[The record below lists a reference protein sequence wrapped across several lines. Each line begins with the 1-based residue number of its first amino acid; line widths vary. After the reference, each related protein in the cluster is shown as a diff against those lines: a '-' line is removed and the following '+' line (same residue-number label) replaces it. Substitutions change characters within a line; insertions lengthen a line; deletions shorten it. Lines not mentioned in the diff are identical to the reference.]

1 MAQRCII
8 LLASLLLGISAG
20 ANSAAAEKKYDPGA
34 SDTEIKIGNIMPY
47 SGPLSAYALI
57 GRTEAAF
64 FKKLNDEG
72 GINGR
77 KINFISYDDA
87 FSPPKTVEQ
96 ARKLV
101 ESDEVLLIFQS
112 LGTPTNNAIQKY
124 LDIKRV
130 PQLFV
135 ATGAT
140 KFGDPKNFPWTMGW
154 QPTYQT
160 EGRIYARYILEN
172 LPQGKIGILY
182 QNDDSGRDYIKGLK
196 DGLGADAAK
205 RMIVAEIPYDPAEPT
220 VDSQVVTL
228 KTSGADIFFD
238 EASPKFAAQAIRKAA
253 EIGWKPTLFLASIS
267 NSVGSVLKPAGL
279 ENSKGLLSTNY
290 IKDPTDPTWK
300 DDPAI
305 KEWAA
310 FMDKYFPDGDKTSTF
325 SVYGYATAQTMVQV
339 LKQCGDELTRENVMK
354 QAANLR
360 NFNSDCCCR
369 ASRSIPARPT
379 ISRSSRCRCRDSTA
393 STASC
398 SVCRSLA
405 RSGRSEGRPGPAAA
419 LLTERGRHV
428 VVGVA
433 VVRLAGAA
441 RDQHFRGAGLRG
453 IGVEALAVLIAL
465 ALAELVG
472 AQLAVRRA
480 VGHNRTDHASRHH
493 RSRLGEPR
501 QRVTCVRGSIL
512 YYILGARVEIVDRFA
527 WLFRGGKILSN
538 SLPISLISPGF
549 SGRAGSP
556 CGAGGCGGACCGGC
570 CCSPSEGC
578 GGAVCGQPA

>member
-112 LGTPTNNAIQKY
+112 LGTPTNSAIQKY

-160 EGRIYARYILEN
+160 EGRIYAKYILEN

-182 QNDDSGRDYIKGLK
+182 QNDDSGRDYLKGLK

-279 ENSKGLLSTNY
+279 ENSKGLFSSNY

-360 NFNSDCCCR
+360 NFKPGLLLPGITINTSPTDYFPIEQMQM
-369 ASRSIPARPT
+369 SRFN
-379 ISRSSRCRCRDSTA
+379 
-393 STASC
+393 
-398 SVCRSLA
+398 
-405 RSGRSEGRPGPAAA
+405 GEHG
-419 LLTERGRHV
+419 
-428 VVGVA
+428 
-433 VVRLAGAA
+433 
-441 RDQHFRGAGLRG
+441 
-453 IGVEALAVLIAL
+453 
-465 ALAELVG
+465 ELF
-472 AQLAVRRA
+472 
-480 VGHNRTDHASRHH
+480 
-493 RSRLGEPR
+493 
-501 QRVTCVRGSIL
+501 GS
-512 YYILGARVEIVDRFA
+512 
-527 WLFRGGKILSN
+527 
-538 SLPISLISPGF
+538 PISGEIGT
-549 SGRAGSP
+549 
-556 CGAGGCGGACCGGC
+556 
-570 CCSPSEGC
+570 
-578 GGAVCGQPA
+578 Q

>member
-8 LLASLLLGISAG
+8 LLASLLLGLSAG
-20 ANSAAAEKKYDPGA
+20 ANPAAAEKKYDPGA

-64 FKKLNDEG
+64 FKKINDEG

-124 LDIKRV
+124 LDLKKV

-160 EGRIYARYILEN
+160 EGHIYAKYILEN
-172 LPQGKIGILY
+172 LPQGRIGILY

-279 ENSKGLLSTNY
+279 ENAKGLLSTNY

-339 LKQCGDELTRENVMK
+339 LKQCGDELTRENIMK

-360 NFNSDCCCR
+360 NFKLGLLLPGITINTSLTDYFPIEQMQM
-369 ASRSIPARPT
+369 SRFN
-379 ISRSSRCRCRDSTA
+379 
-393 STASC
+393 
-398 SVCRSLA
+398 
-405 RSGRSEGRPGPAAA
+405 GEHG
-419 LLTERGRHV
+419 
-428 VVGVA
+428 
-433 VVRLAGAA
+433 
-441 RDQHFRGAGLRG
+441 
-453 IGVEALAVLIAL
+453 
-465 ALAELVG
+465 ELF
-472 AQLAVRRA
+472 
-480 VGHNRTDHASRHH
+480 
-493 RSRLGEPR
+493 
-501 QRVTCVRGSIL
+501 GS
-512 YYILGARVEIVDRFA
+512 
-527 WLFRGGKILSN
+527 
-538 SLPISLISPGF
+538 PISGEIGT
-549 SGRAGSP
+549 
-556 CGAGGCGGACCGGC
+556 
-570 CCSPSEGC
+570 
-578 GGAVCGQPA
+578 Q

>member
-1 MAQRCII
+1 MSQRNIL
-8 LLASLLLGISAG
+8 LLASILLGVCVGIDPAT
-20 ANSAAAEKKYDPGA
+20 AQKKYDPGA
-34 SDTEIKIGNIMPY
+34 SDSEIKIGNIMPY

-57 GRTEAAF
+57 GRTQAAF
-64 FKKLNDEG
+64 FKRLNDEG

-124 LDIKRV
+124 LDTKKV

-160 EGRIYARYILEN
+160 EGHIYARYILDN

-182 QNDDSGRDYIKGLK
+182 QNDDSGRDYLKGLK
-196 DGLGADAAK
+196 DGLGAEAAK
-205 RMIVAEIPYDPAEPT
+205 RMIVAELPYDPSDPT
-220 VDSQVVTL
+220 VDSQIVSL
-228 KTSGADIFFD
+228 KTLGADIFFD

-279 ENSKGLLSTNY
+279 ENSKGVLSSNY
-290 IKDPTDPTWK
+290 IKDPTDPAWK

-310 FMDKYFPDGDKTSTF
+310 FMDKYFPEGDKTSTF

-339 LKQCGDELTRENVMK
+339 LKQCGDELTRENIMK
-354 QAANLR
+354 QAAYLKSFELGLLLPGIKINTSPTDYFPIEQMQMSR
-360 NFNSDCCCR
+360 FNGD
-369 ASRSIPARPT
+369 
-379 ISRSSRCRCRDSTA
+379 
-393 STASC
+393 
-398 SVCRSLA
+398 
-405 RSGRSEGRPGPAAA
+405 
-419 LLTERGRHV
+419 HN
-428 VVGVA
+428 
-433 VVRLAGAA
+433 
-441 RDQHFRGAGLRG
+441 
-453 IGVEALAVLIAL
+453 
-465 ALAELVG
+465 EL
-472 AQLAVRRA
+472 
-480 VGHNRTDHASRHH
+480 
-493 RSRLGEPR
+493 
-501 QRVTCVRGSIL
+501 
-512 YYILGARVEIVDRFA
+512 F
-527 WLFRGGKILSN
+527 
-538 SLPISLISPGF
+538 
-549 SGRAGSP
+549 GSP
-556 CGAGGCGGACCGGC
+556 INGEIGT
-570 CCSPSEGC
+570 
-578 GGAVCGQPA
+578 Q